1 MNYLNRDNIRVLEST
16 RNVLKGAHLESTVTF
31 KVLENEIR
39 LAKYMLDNPY
49 QKIDN
54 NATSSCTN
62 PILEAINSKTPID
75 NNTKLDNGS
84 DSVDISDKN
93 TNIDV
98 EKNNTDDKKVVK
110 KERYQFIR
118 SNKNAD
124 VDVLYYDDN
133 TMDLIVKPGSIISD
147 KNNVENS
154 QVKKAFRS
162 VVRNKC
168 YKENFDGTWQLTNP
182 ITFTSFNAAGAFING
197 CRIKD
202 KKPFKLISSN

>member
-16 RNVLKGAHLESTVTF
+16 RNVLRGAHLENTVTF

-49 QKIDN
+49 QTIDN
-54 NATSSCTN
+54 NASSPCTK
-62 PILEAINSKTPID
+62 PISEVINSKTPIN
-75 NNTKLDNGS
+75 NNTKSNVCSNG
-84 DSVDISDKN
+84 VDILDKN
-93 TNIDV
+93 TDIV
-98 EKNNTDDKKVVK
+98 IENNNNDKKVVK

-147 KNNVENS
+147 KNNAENS

-162 VVRNKC
+162 VVRNKS